1 MFRATAVVEVGY
13 NTHEIS
19 TGICNSVRDA
29 VHEVTRL
36 GRDGRIASCEIWMR
50 VKKTWTRVKS
60 VVMD

>member
-1 MFRATAVVEVGY
+1 MFRATAVVEVGSD
-13 NTHEIS
+13 TRTIS
-19 TGICNSVRDA
+19 TGICDSVRDA
-29 VHEVTRL
+29 VHEVAQL